1 MAKSII
7 RTDKWNLNPVTE
19 DKLNLLATVDEYRAF
34 CKALSYVILGHW
46 VKGVVK
52 SSWLRK
58 SDWAP
63 PTAKQ
68 SRSQKSCH
76 QLLARIIRRANIG
89 LTLSGCQVAPGIFNL
104 F

>member
-1 MAKSII
+1 MTSITKVAI
-7 RTDKWNLNPVTE
+7 YPPIGIARIGNSPT
-19 DKLNLLATVDEYRAF
+19 
-34 CKALSYVILGHW
+34 
-46 VKGVVK
+46 GVVK